1 MTQIDKEYY
10 ESTIAA
16 LIRYNQ
22 KLEIDNLR
30 WRDRVIA
37 LHQELDDEAIRIIE
51 VKEDEDG

>member
-16 LIRYNQ
+16 LNRYNQ

-51 VKEDEDG
+51 VKEDE